1 MVIEKQS
8 GSKLAREWADLL
20 PRLNI
25 AGMTSAV
32 AANCVLSKKS
42 ENSWVFDLDPEHES
56 MVNSELLS
64 RLLFSINEALG
75 INLDDV
81 AICCKKSDYLSPAEL
96 LELSY
101 LSRSKVLEQGKNAIA
116 TGNMFV
122 TAMLVTPILAKSWMA
137 LNIGNRPLNRPT
149 VERYKKDLRQ
159 GAWAK
164 THQGIGFDKKGNLAD
179 GQHRLVAIIESG
191 MPIEMVVAW
200 GVDRSGID
208 RQKPRSQVDEIAY
221 AEMSDW
227 ITTKHVQIANAMME
241 ISQSYK
247 SSERTTTELVAF
259 CEVYKREIVFTADIF
274 KKNVRGVS
282 AAIVKGTIAIAS
294 LHEDL
299 ERISQFVDVL
309 YSGLPETKADHM
321 ALRARDFIM
330 SGGASGGGSARIR
343 ASKTLMRA
351 IYLFCKGQS
360 LSRLVTPSE
369 FIYEI

>member
-1 MVIEKQS
+1 MEIEKQS
-8 GSKLAREWADLL
+8 GPKLEREWADLL
-20 PRLNI
+20 PRLDLG
-25 AGMTSAV
+25 GMTASV
-32 AANCVLSKKS
+32 AGHCVLSQKS
-42 ENSWVFDLDPEHES
+42 EELWAFDLDPEYRP
-56 MVNSELLS
+56 MVGSGFVS
-64 RLLFSINEALG
+64 RLLFSINKVLG

-81 AICCKKSDYLSPAEL
+81 VIYYKKPDYLSPAEL
-96 LELSY
+96 LELSC
-101 LSRSKVLEQGKNAIA
+101 LSQMKIIEQGQKAIA

-122 TAMLVTPILAKSWMA
+122 TIMLVTPALAKSWMA
-137 LNIGNRPLNRPT
+137 LNTGNRPLNRST

-164 THQGIGFDKKGNLAD
+164 THQGIGFDKQGSLAD
-179 GQHRLVAIIESG
+179 GQHRLVAIIETG
-191 MPIEMVVAW
+191 IPVEMVVAW

-208 RQKPRSQVDEIAY
+208 RQKPRSQIDEIAY
-221 AEMSDW
+221 AGMSDW
-227 ITTKHVQIANAMME
+227 IMPKHVQIANAMME
-241 ISQSYK
+241 LSQSYK

-259 CEVYKREIVFTADIF
+259 CEMHKREIVFTADIF

-294 LHEDL
+294 LHEDQ

-330 SGGASGGGSARIR
+330 NGGASGGGSERIK